1 MEQNL
6 RAWVIDGVVVYATSL
21 YQAYRAYR
29 EAVYGEK
36 A

>member
-6 RAWVIDGVVVYATSL
+6 RTWVIDGVVVYATSL
-21 YQAYRAYR
+21 YNAYKAYR
-29 EAVYGEK
+29 ETVYGEK